1 MVVGSWLW
9 DRALSGFECSPRFT
23 GEESTMIVSKMNVNR
38 IAAAVLG
45 IQMLVGVAAVPALA
59 AGKSQTL
66 TGEVSDAMCGAK
78 HEMPGKA
85 ADCTRGCIKHGSKYA
100 LVVGDK
106 VYTLE
111 TSDQAA
117 LDKLNDLA
125 GAKAKV
131 TGEVDGTTITV
142 KSVAAGS

>member
-1 MVVGSWLW
+1 MK
-9 DRALSGFECSPRFT
+9 F
-23 GEESTMIVSKMNVNR
+23 NR

-45 IQMLVGVAAVPALA
+45 MQMLAGMAVVPALA
-59 AGKSQTL
+59 AGKIQTL

-78 HEMPGKA
+78 HEMPGSA
-85 ADCTRGCIKHGSKYA
+85 ADCTRTCVKHGSSYA

-111 TSDQAA
+111 TSDQATLA
-117 LDKLNDLA
+117 KLNDLA

-131 TGEVDGTTITV
+131 TGDVDGTTITV

>member
-1 MVVGSWLW
+1 MK
-9 DRALSGFECSPRFT
+9 A
-23 GEESTMIVSKMNVNR
+23 NR
-38 IAAAVLG
+38 IAAVVLG
-45 IQMLVGVAAVPALA
+45 MQMLVGVAAVPMLA

-66 TGEVSDAMCGAK
+66 TGELSDAMCGAK
-78 HEMPGKA
+78 HEMPGSA
-85 ADCTRGCIKHGSKYA
+85 ADCTRSCIKHGSKYA

-111 TSDQAA
+111 TADKAA

-131 TGEVDGTTITV
+131 TGKVDGTTITV

>member
-1 MVVGSWLW
+1 MK
-9 DRALSGFECSPRFT
+9 T
-23 GEESTMIVSKMNVNR
+23 NR
-38 IAAAVLG
+38 IMAAVLG
-45 IQMLVGVAAVPALA
+45 MQMLAGLGAVPALA

-78 HEMPGKA
+78 HEMPGNA
-85 ADCTRGCIKHGSKYA
+85 AECTRGCVKHGSKYA

-111 TSDQAA
+111 TSDKTA
-117 LDKLNDLA
+117 LGKLNDLA

-131 TGEVDGTTITV
+131 TGEVAGDTITV

>member
-1 MVVGSWLW
+1 MK
-9 DRALSGFECSPRFT
+9 A
-23 GEESTMIVSKMNVNR
+23 NR
-38 IAAAVLG
+38 IAAASLAM
-45 IQMLVGVAAVPALA
+45 QMLVGLAAVPALA

-78 HEMPGKA
+78 HEMGKP
-85 ADCTRGCIKHGSKYA
+85 ADCTRACIKHGSKYA

-111 TSDQAA
+111 TSDKTT

-125 GAKAKV
+125 GAKAKI
-131 TGEVDGTTITV
+131 TGDVDGTAITV
-142 KSVAAGS
+142 KSVAEGS

>member
-1 MVVGSWLW
+1 M
-9 DRALSGFECSPRFT
+9 
-23 GEESTMIVSKMNVNR
+23 KVNR
-38 IAAAVLG
+38 IAAAILG
-45 IQMLVGVAAVPALA
+45 MQMLAGLAVPALA
-59 AGKSQTL
+59 AGKNQTL

-78 HEMPGKA
+78 HEMAGSA
-85 ADCTRGCIKHGSKYA
+85 ADCTRGCVKHGSKYA

-111 TSDQAA
+111 TSDKAA
-117 LDKLNDLA
+117 LDKLNNLA

-131 TGEVDGTTITV
+131 TGDVDGATIAV

>member
-1 MVVGSWLW
+1 MRVNRRVN
-9 DRALSGFECSPRFT
+9 R
-23 GEESTMIVSKMNVNR
+23 NVNR
-38 IAAAVLG
+38 IATAVLG
-45 IQMLVGVAAVPALA
+45 MQMLVGLAAVPALA

-78 HEMPGKA
+78 HEMQGKA
-85 ADCTRGCIKHGSKYA
+85 AECTRVCMKHGSQYA

-111 TSDQAA
+111 TSDKAA

-131 TGEVDGTTITV
+131 TGEVDGTTIAV

>member
-1 MVVGSWLW
+1 MRVKG
-9 DRALSGFECSPRFT
+9 
-23 GEESTMIVSKMNVNR
+23 NVKGNLNR
-38 IAAAVLG
+38 IVTAVLG
-45 IQMLVGVAAVPALA
+45 MQLSVGLAGVPALA

-78 HEMPGKA
+78 HEMKGKS
-85 ADCTRGCIKHGSKYA
+85 ADCTRVCMKHGSQYA

-111 TSDQAA
+111 TSDKAA

-125 GAKAKV
+125 GAKANV
-131 TGEVDGTTITV
+131 TGEVDGTTIAV

>member
-1 MVVGSWLW
+1 M
-9 DRALSGFECSPRFT
+9 
-23 GEESTMIVSKMNVNR
+23 KMNR
-38 IAAAVLG
+38 IATAFLG
-45 IQMLVGVAAVPALA
+45 IQMLAGLGAVPALA

-78 HEMPGKA
+78 HQMPGNA
-85 ADCTRGCIKHGSKYA
+85 AECTRACIKHGSKYA
-100 LVVGDK
+100 LVVGDQ

-111 TSDQAA
+111 TSDKAA
-117 LDKLNDLA
+117 LAKLNDLA

-131 TGEVDGTTITV
+131 TGEVDGTTIAV

>member
-1 MVVGSWLW
+1 M
-9 DRALSGFECSPRFT
+9 
-23 GEESTMIVSKMNVNR
+23 KVNR
-38 IAAAVLG
+38 IATAVLA
-45 IQMLVGVAAVPALA
+45 MDLLVGLCAGPAFA

-78 HEMPGKA
+78 HEMPTKA
-85 ADCTRGCIKHGSKYA
+85 AECTRGCIKHGSKYA

-111 TSDQAA
+111 TSDETA
-117 LDKLNDLA
+117 LNKLNDLA
-125 GAKAKV
+125 GAKAKI
-131 TGEVDGTTITV
+131 TGTVDGTTITV

>member
-1 MVVGSWLW
+1 MK
-9 DRALSGFECSPRFT
+9 A
-23 GEESTMIVSKMNVNR
+23 NR
-38 IAAAVLG
+38 IAAAILG
-45 IQMLVGVAAVPALA
+45 MQMLVGLAAVPALA
-59 AGKSQTL
+59 AGKGQTL
-66 TGEVSDAMCGAK
+66 TGVVSDAMCGAK
-78 HEMPGKA
+78 HEEMPSKPA
-85 ADCTRGCIKHGSKYA
+85 ECTRACVKHGANYA

-111 TSDQAA
+111 TSDKAA

>member
-1 MVVGSWLW
+1 MVMSVG
-9 DRALSGFECSPRFT
+9 
-23 GEESTMIVSKMNVNR
+23 
-38 IAAAVLG
+38 
-45 IQMLVGVAAVPALA
+45 LVAVPALA

-100 LVVGDK
+100 LIVGDQ

-111 TSDQAA
+111 TSDKTA

-131 TGEVDGTTITV
+131 TGDVEGTTITV

>member
-1 MVVGSWLW
+1 
-9 DRALSGFECSPRFT
+9 
-23 GEESTMIVSKMNVNR
+23 MNVNQ
-38 IAAAVLG
+38 IAAAFLG
-45 IQMLVGVAAVPALA
+45 MQMLVGLAAVPALA
-59 AGKSQTL
+59 AGKSQTI

-85 ADCTRGCIKHGSKYA
+85 ADCTRGCMKHGSKYA
-100 LVVGDK
+100 LVVGNK

-111 TSDQAA
+111 TSDKAA

-125 GAKAKV
+125 GEKAKV
-131 TGEVDGTTITV
+131 TGEVEGTTMTV

>member
-1 MVVGSWLW
+1 
-9 DRALSGFECSPRFT
+9 
-23 GEESTMIVSKMNVNR
+23 MNVNR
-38 IAAAVLG
+38 IASAFLGMQLLLG
-45 IQMLVGVAAVPALA
+45 IATVPAVA
-59 AGKSQTL
+59 AGKSETL

-85 ADCTRGCIKHGSKYA
+85 ADCTRACIQHGSKYA

-111 TSDQAA
+111 TSDKAA
-117 LDKLNDLA
+117 LDKLNELA

-131 TGEVDGTTITV
+131 TGEIDGTTVTV
-142 KSVAAGS
+142 KSVSAGS

>member
-1 MVVGSWLW
+1 MRVKENV
-9 DRALSGFECSPRFT
+9 
-23 GEESTMIVSKMNVNR
+23 KKNVNR
-38 IAAAVLG
+38 IATAILG
-45 IQMLVGVAAVPALA
+45 MQMLIGPAAVPALA

-85 ADCTRGCIKHGSKYA
+85 AECTRVCMKHGSQYA

-106 VYTLE
+106 VYTL
-111 TSDQAA
+111 TTADKAA

-131 TGEVDGTTITV
+131 TGEVDGTTIAV

>member
-1 MVVGSWLW
+1 MK
-9 DRALSGFECSPRFT
+9 A
-23 GEESTMIVSKMNVNR
+23 NR
-38 IAAAVLG
+38 ITAMVMGTQLLLGTAA
-45 IQMLVGVAAVPALA
+45 ITSLA

-85 ADCTRGCIKHGSKYA
+85 ADCTRGCMKHGSKYA

-111 TSDQAA
+111 TTDKVA
-117 LDKLNDLA
+117 LDKLDSLA

-131 TGEVDGTTITV
+131 TGEVDGTTVNV

>member
-1 MVVGSWLW
+1 MK
-9 DRALSGFECSPRFT
+9 A
-23 GEESTMIVSKMNVNR
+23 KQ
-38 IAAAVLG
+38 IATAILG
-45 IQMLVGVAAVPALA
+45 VQMLVGLATVPALA
-59 AGKSQTL
+59 AGKSETL
-66 TGEVSDAMCGAK
+66 TGEVSDAMCGTK

-85 ADCTRGCIKHGSKYA
+85 ADCTRGCVKHGSKYA

>member
-1 MVVGSWLW
+1 M
-9 DRALSGFECSPRFT
+9 
-23 GEESTMIVSKMNVNR
+23 KVNQ

-45 IQMLVGVAAVPALA
+45 IQLLVGMAAVPALA

-66 TGEVSDAMCGAK
+66 TGVVSDAMCGAK
-78 HEMPGKA
+78 HEEMPTKPA
-85 ADCTRGCIKHGSKYA
+85 ECTRACVKHGANYA

-106 VYTLE
+106 VYTLQ
-111 TSDQAA
+111 TSDKAA
-117 LDKLNDLA
+117 LDKLNELA

-131 TGEVDGTTITV
+131 SGDVDGTTVNV

>member
-1 MVVGSWLW
+1 MK
-9 DRALSGFECSPRFT
+9 F
-23 GEESTMIVSKMNVNR
+23 NR
-38 IAAAVLG
+38 IATAVLSM
-45 IQMLVGVAAVPALA
+45 QMLVGLAAVPALA

-85 ADCTRGCIKHGSKYA
+85 ADCTRDCIKHGSSYA

-106 VYTLE
+106 VYTLQ

-117 LDKLNDLA
+117 LAKLNDLA

-131 TGEVDGTTITV
+131 TGEVDGTTISV

>member
-1 MVVGSWLW
+1 MK
-9 DRALSGFECSPRFT
+9 
-23 GEESTMIVSKMNVNR
+23 INR
-38 IAAAVLG
+38 IAVALLG
-45 IQMLVGVAAVPALA
+45 MQMLAGLAAVPALA

-66 TGEVSDAMCGAK
+66 TGEVTDAMCGAK
-78 HEMPGKA
+78 HEMPGNA
-85 ADCTRGCIKHGSKYA
+85 ADCTRGCVKHGSKYA

-111 TSDQAA
+111 TSDKAA

-131 TGEVDGTTITV
+131 TGEVDGATVAV

>member
-1 MVVGSWLW
+1 MRIKGNTNRNVE
-9 DRALSGFECSPRFT
+9 R
-23 GEESTMIVSKMNVNR
+23 IV
-38 IAAAVLG
+38 AAVLG
-45 IQMLVGVAAVPALA
+45 MQMLLGVAAVPALA

-78 HEMPGKA
+78 HEMKGKA
-85 ADCTRGCIKHGSKYA
+85 ADCTRVCMKHGSQYA

-111 TSDQAA
+111 TSDKAA
-117 LDKLNDLA
+117 LDELNNLA

-131 TGEVDGTTITV
+131 TGEVDGITIAV

>member
-1 MVVGSWLW
+1 ML
-9 DRALSGFECSPRFT
+9 
-23 GEESTMIVSKMNVNR
+23 
-38 IAAAVLG
+38 
-45 IQMLVGVAAVPALA
+45 MLVGMAAVPALA
-59 AGKSQTL
+59 AGKSRTL

-78 HEMPGKA
+78 HEMPGSA
-85 ADCTRGCIKHGSKYA
+85 GECTRGCMKHGSKYA

-111 TSDQAA
+111 TSDKTA

-125 GAKAKV
+125 GAKARV
-131 TGEVDGTTITV
+131 TGEVDGTTINV

>member
-1 MVVGSWLW
+1 MT
-9 DRALSGFECSPRFT
+9 A
-23 GEESTMIVSKMNVNR
+23 NR

-45 IQMLVGVAAVPALA
+45 MQMLAGLAAIPALA
-59 AGKSQTL
+59 AGKAQIL

-85 ADCTRGCIKHGSKYA
+85 ADCTRGCVKHGSKYA

-111 TSDQAA
+111 TSDKAA

-125 GAKAKV
+125 GAKAKI
-131 TGEVDGTTITV
+131 TGEVDGATIAV